1 MRRRYRR
8 KNQGSNLLKLL
19 VVFVVLIVI
28 FGIGYLVYPIV
39 INDKDDQTIDKDNTI
54 NVDYDTNNELESS
67 SENQPDDKEEVNEG
81 EDEDED
87 EDDPNIENVEYTN
100 ILEEANML
108 ALGYD
113 YEEAIKLLEGIEG
126 YEAIPEIV
134 TAIDNHKKSMESL
147 VEWPDVTKISH
158 VFFHTLIVDTDKAFD
173 GTYME
178 AGYNQVMTTVDE
190 FNKIIQQMYDRGYV
204 LVSLHDMASFVE
216 NEDGTRT
223 MTKGKIM
230 LPEGKI
236 PFVLSQ
242 DDVSYYE
249 YMDGDGFA
257 SKLIIGEDGKVTNEM
272 ILEDGKVVTGS
283 YDVLPLLEDFIKEH
297 PDFSY
302 RGARGILALT
312 GYNGVLGYRTSPSEY
327 PDSPT
332 LQEDIEKAKEVAKA
346 IKAQGWEFASHG
358 WGHRDLGSIPYK
370 DFVRDTDKWESE
382 VETIL
387 GETDI
392 LIYPFGGDIG
402 NWHEYS
408 GDRYKY
414 LTEKGFSYFCNV
426 DGSAEYWVQLTDEYV
441 RQGRMNIDGI
451 RMYEDLYGGKNRL
464 EPFIDVESVFDKARP
479 LPVPSM

>member
-1 MRRRYRR
+1 MSKNTNYRR
-8 KNQGSNLLKLL
+8 GNRRSNNLLKLL
-19 VVFVVLIVI
+19 IVFLVLIVI
-28 FGIGYLVYPIV
+28 FGIGLFVYPKLV
-39 INDKDDQTIDKDNTI
+39 KDKDNQNNNNSTNI
-54 NVDYDTNNELESS
+54 EGNGGDNSGDDNNQPSNPDENVDN
-67 SENQPDDKEEVNEG
+67 SENQPGQSEEDEKKEE
-81 EDEDED
+81 
-87 EDDPNIENVEYTN
+87 ITKT
-100 ILEEANML
+100 LEEAKVL

-113 YEEAIKLLEGIEG
+113 YEKAIKQLEAVEG
-126 YEAIPEIV
+126 YETIPEIV
-134 TAIDNHKKSMESL
+134 AAIDSYKTSMESL
-147 VEWPDVTKISH
+147 VEWEDIGKISH

-173 GTYME
+173 GDASE
-178 AGYNQVMTTVDE
+178 NGYNQVMTTVDE
-190 FNKIIQQMYDRGYV
+190 FNKTIKQMYDRGYV

-216 NEDGTRT
+216 NEDGTKT

-257 SKLIIGEDGKVTNEM
+257 SKLIIGEDGRVTNEM
-272 ILEDGKVVTGS
+272 ILDDGSVVTGS

-312 GYNGVLGYRTSPSEY
+312 GYNGVFGYRTSPSGY
-327 PDSPT
+327 ADSPT
-332 LQEDIEKAKEVAKA
+332 LQADIEKAKEIAEA

-358 WGHRDLGSIPYK
+358 WGHRDLGSISYSH
-370 DFVRDTDKWESE
+370 FQRDTDKWESE
-382 VETIL
+382 VESIL

-402 NWHEYS
+402 DWREYK

-426 DGSAEYWVQLTDEYV
+426 DGSAQYWVQLTDDYL

-451 RMYEDLYGGKNRL
+451 RMYEDLYGGKKRL
-464 EPFIDVESVFDKARP
+464 APFIDVESVFDKARP
-479 LPVPSM
+479 LPVPSL

>member
-1 MRRRYRR
+1 MSRNSNYSRRRRS
-8 KNQGSNLLKLL
+8 NNLLKLL
-19 VVFVVLIVI
+19 IIFVILIVLLGVGL
-28 FGIGYLVYPIV
+28 FVYPKLIKNKGDQN
-39 INDKDDQTIDKDNTI
+39 IGNGNNTSNDEGS
-54 NVDYDTNNELESS
+54 NNGNNGANGEND
-67 SENQPDDKEEVNEG
+67 NQPDSSEVDDNK
-81 EDEDED
+81 EDEE
-87 EDDPNIENVEYTN
+87 EINKEAQNAK
-100 ILEEANML
+100 ILDEANIL

-113 YEEAIKLLEGIEG
+113 YEKAIKHLEAVEG
-126 YEAIPEIV
+126 YETIPEFV
-134 TAIDNHKKSMESL
+134 AAIDKYKTSMESL
-147 VEWPDVTKISH
+147 VEWEDIGKISH
-158 VFFHTLIVDTDKAFD
+158 IFFHTLIVDTDKAFD
-173 GTYME
+173 GDASE
-178 AGYNQVMTTVDE
+178 DGYNQVMTTVDE
-190 FNKIIQQMYDRGYV
+190 FNKIMQQMYDRGYV

-216 NEDGTRT
+216 NADGTKT

-272 ILEDGKVVTGS
+272 ILEDGQVVTGS

-312 GYNGVLGYRTSPSEY
+312 GYNGVFGYRTSPSEY

-332 LQEDIEKAKEVAKA
+332 LQADIEKAKEVAKA
-346 IKAQGWEFASHG
+346 IKEQGWEFASHG
-358 WGHRDLGSIPYK
+358 WGHRNLGSISY
-370 DFVRDTDKWESE
+370 DHFVRDTDKWESE
-382 VETIL
+382 VESIL

-426 DGSAEYWVQLTDEYV
+426 DGSAQYWVQLTDDYL
-441 RQGRMNIDGI
+441 RQGRMNVDGI
-451 RMYEDLYGGKNRL
+451 RMYEDLYGGKDRL
-464 EPFIDVESVFDKARP
+464 KPFIDVESVFDKARP
-479 LPVPSM
+479 LPVPSL